1 MVRSEA
7 SEGMVPTMPRV
18 LVIEDEP
25 GIRHTLLQE
34 LVAYGHS
41 VQAVGSAMAGLRAV
55 TGNEPDVVLL
65 DLGLPDL
72 DGAVLLTMIRAA
84 TQVPVIVATARDD
97 ECDMIRLL
105 DKGADDYV
113 VKPYSVEQIAA
124 RVRAVLRRTL
134 REGPVPPLVL
144 GGLTVDRTAREA
156 RLDGAALRLSR
167 REFDLLA
174 YLAARP
180 GQVITRKQLLAEV
193 WQLSFG
199 DDDSTVDV
207 HLSWL
212 RRKLGETAAAP
223 RFLHT
228 VRGVGIKLV
237 APPQD

>member
-1 MVRSEA
+1 
-7 SEGMVPTMPRV
+7 MPRV

-84 TQVPVIVATARDD
+84 TQVPVIVATARDE

-156 RLDGAALRLSR
+156 RLDGTALRLSR

-212 RRKLGETAAAP
+212 RRKLGETAAEP

-237 APPQD
+237 APRQD

>member
-1 MVRSEA
+1 
-7 SEGMVPTMPRV
+7 MPRV

-25 GIRHTLLQE
+25 GIRHTLLRE
-34 LVAYGHS
+34 LGAYGHS

-55 TGNEPDVVLL
+55 TGAEPDVVLL

-72 DGAVLLTMIRAA
+72 DGAVLLTMIRAS

-97 ECDMIRLL
+97 ERDMVRLL
-105 DKGADDYV
+105 DQGADDYV
-113 VKPYSVEQIAA
+113 IKPFSVEQIAA

-134 REGPVPPLVL
+134 RDGPTPPLVL
-144 GGLTVDRTAREA
+144 GALTVDPTAREA
-156 RLDGAALRLSR
+156 RLDGVTLPLSR

-180 GQVITRKQLLAEV
+180 GQVVTRKQLLAEV
-193 WQLSFG
+193 WRFTFSE
-199 DDDSTVDV
+199 DDGTVDV

-223 RFLHT
+223 RYLHT
-228 VRGVGIKLV
+228 VRGVGIKLI
-237 APPQD
+237 ARPEG